1 MPRPFIH
8 APALL
13 LLRTGSGEREGSDG
27 AFGRDPRAQVCCQAA
42 WLGLELDAAA
52 NERRSPCL
60 STPASKITAWMLPT
74 DEDLTIAR
82 HALERVMHSSDSQ
95 GLAQD

>member
-1 MPRPFIH
+1 
-8 APALL
+8 
-13 LLRTGSGEREGSDG
+13 
-27 AFGRDPRAQVCCQAA
+27 
-42 WLGLELDAAA
+42 
-52 NERRSPCL
+52 
-60 STPASKITAWMLPT
+60 MLPT